1 MKSST
6 CTDAVLCV
14 PFHTRPSKQRKSRIY
29 VLTFVCCALRRNRR
43 KIFVHGVGE
52 GRKRK
57 IFGPKGEEQR
67 GKIFGPQRRRRTEE
81 EKKYWENISLC
92 FCPFCPF
99 FPFCPFALL
108 PFLPFLPFCSFAVLL
123 FLPLCY
129 FVFYFLRIV
138 SAFCCFIALLTFKLS
153 LLGFRF
159 I

>member
-57 IFGPKGEEQR
+57 IFGPKG
-67 GKIFGPQRRRRTEE
+67 GRTER
-81 EKKYWENISLC
+81 ENIWS
-92 FCPFCPF
+92 
-99 FPFCPFALL
+99 
-108 PFLPFLPFCSFAVLL
+108 SETKKNGGGEK
-123 FLPLCY
+123 
-129 FVFYFLRIV
+129 I
-138 SAFCCFIALLTFKLS
+138 
-153 LLGFRF
+153 LGKY
-159 I
+159 